1 MDLKK
6 PEISA
11 SAFNY
16 RELLIKKTL
25 LIREQQPEINADN
38 FSPRDASSVRRLLH
52 QIFGWCSALMSIH
65 VSYIVVGADVD
76 ISCWL

>member
-52 QIFGWCSALMSIH
+52 QIFG
-65 VSYIVVGADVD
+65 
-76 ISCWL
+76 

>member
-25 LIREQQPEINADN
+25 LIREQQTEINADN

-52 QIFGWCSALMSIH
+52 QIFG
-65 VSYIVVGADVD
+65 
-76 ISCWL
+76 